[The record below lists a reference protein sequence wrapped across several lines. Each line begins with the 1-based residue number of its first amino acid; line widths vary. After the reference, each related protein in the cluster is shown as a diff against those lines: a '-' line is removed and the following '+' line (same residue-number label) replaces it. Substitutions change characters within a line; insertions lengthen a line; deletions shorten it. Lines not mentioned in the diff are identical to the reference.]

1 MNIKQKSKFLLLFL
15 LVKKNLYVSNYLV
28 DNGNDQKKNLV
39 KFVIEKKLNISEI
52 TNLFYISELYE
63 KKSITLEEKVVI
75 EEIIRSGKIN
85 KEKLTYDYFIGKRS
99 LDDNTK
105 LANLEEILV
114 KPEKMY
120 EHYMDEEFFAL
131 LQDKKEFKNKLLTV
145 KNKLLTV
152 KNTLDKEIKKINL
165 PLDADKKKYSKNFID
180 LFETLEKDFNPDFFK
195 YIFYPDFFKYIEKLD
210 EEKIQD
216 ILKYI
221 QDISKHIQKTLDSF
235 EKFWT
240 KINKDDSIITEKYKL
255 IENQENSSIN
265 NNKKNKQDI
274 ENFRFLSQ
282 FAKEN
287 GFSIENTRNNIEK
300 AKASYIEK
308 FINKG
313 NSVEAKEEMKTIL
326 LVYSATNNKDLFKYE
341 KNSNEKTKKDL
352 YEFIIDNKEQN
363 KQIDNSEKKSLEK
376 NNISNIFV
384 IFIVIVCI
392 FVIPILIL
400 ISMKNKQNSDQIL
413 PNQITMPPSQ
423 IEIPLN

>member
-63 KKSITLEEKVVI
+63 KKNITLEEKVVI

-85 KEKLTYDYFIGKRS
+85 KEKLTYDYFIGS
-99 LDDNTK
+99 LNDNTK
-105 LANLEEILV
+105 LANLEEILF

-120 EHYMDEEFFAL
+120 ERYMDEEFFAL
-131 LQDKKEFKNKLLTV
+131 LQDKKEFKDKLSIA
-145 KNKLLTV
+145 KNKLSSF

-180 LFETLEKDFNPDFFK
+180 LFKNLEKDFNPDLFK

-221 QDISKHIQKTLDSF
+221 QDISKHIQETLDSF
-235 EKFWT
+235 EKFST
-240 KINKDDSIITEKYKL
+240 KINKNESIIAEKYKL

-265 NNKKNKQDI
+265 NNKKNEQDI
-274 ENFRFLSQ
+274 QNFQFLSK
-282 FAKEN
+282 FAKEH

-326 LVYSATNNKDLFKYE
+326 LVYSVNNNKDLFKYE

-363 KQIDNSEKKSLEK
+363 KQIDNSEKKLLEK
-376 NNISNIFV
+376 NNINNIFF
-384 IFIVIVCI
+384 IFCI
-392 FVIPILIL
+392 FVILSFTFLIFF
-400 ISMKNKQNSDQIL
+400 IKNTENSNQIL